1 MSFLKKSDFI
11 SYTVG
16 LFFALVVFLTIIQL
30 MTEDYEDV
38 TFFDTKVQVLSYH
51 KNRHGGMHIKVK
63 DENSKEFFVLSVPIN
78 CKHLPVN
85 KVVDLSIR
93 KKTKSV
99 WYFIKYNQYMYLGKS
114 PCL

>member
-30 MTEDYEDV
+30 MTEDYENV
-38 TFFDTKVQVLSYH
+38 TFFDTKVQVLSYY

-63 DENSKEFFVLSVPIN
+63 DEQSKESFILSVHKN